1 EGPGEPGPSVI
12 RVGGSLLAV
21 VAAGAA
27 VGHVP
32 DRRIGRRVLRLARG
46 LGAAAAPLVEVLAEL
61 LPALLAP
68 RLVVAVQVAH
78 LALAPV
84 QIVRLEFG
92 PLALAFPDLRA
103 RRVAARNLGRPAAVG
118 VRVAGAVPVVGE
130 LAVATLDPV
139 MLLRLVVAAL
149 IHHAALAH
157 RLMAVAAGGVMPVAV
172 RLVPGPVVRTLAVR
186 PLAIGSAAVATR
198 VVLAPFAGPEAA
210 LGRAGA
216 LLVALVAPV
225 APAVGAVRLAP
236 AARFVARAVVARQV
250 VVLAAGGVA
259 GIVVMSRSHGRGR
272 RLNGWGRGTGGP
284 RPLFPPSRR
293 RSCRRRL
300 GRVAPA
306 P

>member
-139 MLLRLVVAAL
+139 ILLRLVVAAL
-149 IHHAALAH
+149 IHHAALTH
-157 RLMAVAAGGVMPVAV
+157 PLMAVAAGGVAVPRVAV
-172 RLVPGPVVRTLAVR
+172 RLVPGPVVRALAVR
-186 PLAIGSAAVATR
+186 SLAVRSLAIGSAAVA
-198 VVLAPFAGPEAA
+198 
-210 LGRAGA
+210 
-216 LLVALVAPV
+216 
-225 APAVGAVRLAP
+225 
-236 AARFVARAVVARQV
+236 
-250 VVLAAGGVA
+250 
-259 GIVVMSRSHGRGR
+259 
-272 RLNGWGRGTGGP
+272 
-284 RPLFPPSRR
+284 
-293 RSCRRRL
+293 
-300 GRVAPA
+300 
-306 P
+306 